1 MSHLQ
6 SLAERHPVLGAP
18 GLTPVG
24 VLSALSAA
32 AMAGFIFTSLANS
45 RSPRLASILR
55 GRAGD
60 WWFALRTRAIVL
72 LCSDEASYIA
82 GTTPIPDG
90 GFTLTVKGYAMPP
103 ERSSSRN
110 RLGCGRSS
118 NAWICVRISTILEAT
133 IYGQDQ
139 VFRFAAAAALG
150 FTAYAGSAPANNAN
164 AANTAAKSAPAAPTM
179 DALVTLEKSAYEAWK
194 SKDAKFWDKF
204 LSDKFVGYGS
214 SGKLDKASAKKEY
227 TGAGLRDQELRSVRR
242 ADEAAR

>member
-90 GFTLTVKGYAMPP
+90 GITLTVKGYAMPP

-110 RLGCGRSS
+110 RLGCDGDRTPGSAFGYRQFMRRLS
-118 NAWICVRISTILEAT
+118 MAT
-133 IYGQDQ
+133 IKYLLL
-139 VFRFAAAAALG
+139 AAAAALV
-150 FTAYAGSAPANNAN
+150 FTACDGGGPANHAYD
-164 AANTAAKSAPAAPTM
+164 ANTAAKAPPAAPTV
-179 DALVTLEKSAYEAWK
+179 DHSWPGKERIRSLEVRGRDVLGHFSFEQVCRLWLIGQARQGIG
-194 SKDAKFWDKF
+194 D
-204 LSDKFVGYGS
+204 
-214 SGKLDKASAKKEY
+214 
-227 TGAGLRDQELRSVRR
+227 TGIHRRRLRDQQCRHFRR
-242 ADEAAR
+242 ADEGARQ